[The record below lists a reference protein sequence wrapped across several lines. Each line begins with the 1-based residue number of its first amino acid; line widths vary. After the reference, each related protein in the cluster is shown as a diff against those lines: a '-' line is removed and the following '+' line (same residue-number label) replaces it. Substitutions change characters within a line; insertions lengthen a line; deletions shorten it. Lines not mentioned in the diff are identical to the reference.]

1 MQNVEENLRLY
12 RTLSLVGAGIIFA
25 FGLVRRI
32 ANPETADPLAER
44 FFVGAVCLIYYAAT
58 YFSARVRAH
67 PQRWIYGPLYL
78 EIGRASCRE
87 RV

>member
-12 RTLSLVGAGIIFA
+12 RTLALIGAGIIFA
-25 FGLVRRI
+25 FSLVRRI

-58 YFSARVRAH
+58 YFSLAKLAPHGLYYLQDDAQFTGAR
-67 PQRWIYGPLYL
+67 
-78 EIGRASCRE
+78 
-87 RV
+87 